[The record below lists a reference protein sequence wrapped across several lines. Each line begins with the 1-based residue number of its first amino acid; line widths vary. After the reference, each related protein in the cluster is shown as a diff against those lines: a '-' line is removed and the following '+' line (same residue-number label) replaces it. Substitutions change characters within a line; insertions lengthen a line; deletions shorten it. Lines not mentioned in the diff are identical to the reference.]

1 MAVSKEEDGVEQRTP
16 LWSVKAGDRA
26 LFNGCSIFLFIG
38 VVLVEW
44 PVCWQDLTKT
54 AKDMIPLA
62 AFSMIGAYFIAEVKD
77 MLGGITDWV
86 REKNRKIRQERQDM
100 QEKNQMF
107 EKWVNAEIQK
117 GTQFNTPPPI
127 GNNGGHS

>member
-1 MAVSKEEDGVEQRTP
+1 MAVSKEEEDGVEQRTP

-62 AFSMIGAYFIAEVKD
+62 AFSMIGAYFIVEAKD

-86 REKNRKIRQERQDM
+86 RKRNYQRGFADGKEEGRKEAER
-100 QEKNQMF
+100 EIENKHARRTSKNQPT
-107 EKWVNAEIQK
+107 K
-117 GTQFNTPPPI
+117 
-127 GNNGGHS
+127 S